1 MRRRVRIVLGLLA
14 ALLLVAA
21 ACGDD
26 TTSSTDTT
34 GDGGGA
40 RPAVAIGAQDFGES
54 AILAE
59 IYKQALEAEGYDVS
73 IQALGG
79 FRDLEVAAFDDGTIN
94 FAPEYAA
101 SMLEFLN
108 EFAGEA
114 TSDAD
119 ETTELLQGYLDDIG
133 LQALDP
139 TDAIDTNAFVMT
151 ADRSEELGIETLSE
165 LAEKGADL
173 TLGGPADCETNAF
186 CIPGLKSVYDLDL
199 SGKFQSLEPGAVG
212 DALDAGAIDI
222 GLIFSTDGRIKSK
235 GWKLLEDDKG
245 MLAADNIVPVVTK
258 ELAEVDGFAD
268 FVNSIGAELDTET
281 LIELNARDDI
291 DTEDA
296 EVLAADWLE
305 EHGFGS

>member
-1 MRRRVRIVLGLLA
+1 MRRRVRIAFGLLV
-14 ALLLVAA
+14 ALLLLAA

-26 TTSSTDTT
+26 TTSSTNTT
-34 GDGGGA
+34 TAGGGA
-40 RPAVAIGAQDFGES
+40 KPEVTIGAQDFGES

-59 IYKQALEAEGYDVS
+59 IYKQALEAEGYDAS
-73 IQALGG
+73 IQVLGG
-79 FRDLEVAAFDDGTIN
+79 FRDLEVTAFDDGTIN

-119 ETTELLQGYLDDIG
+119 ETVDLLQGYLDDIG

-151 ADRSEELGIETLSE
+151 ADRSEELGIETLSD

-212 DALDAGAIDI
+212 DALDAGAIDV

-245 MLAADNIVPVVTK
+245 MLAADNIVPVVSK
-258 ELAEVDGFAD
+258 ELADAGGSDFVD

-281 LIELNARDDI
+281 LIELNARYDI
-291 DTEDA
+291 DKEDA
-296 EVLAADWLE
+296 EVIAADWLE
-305 EHGFGS
+305 DHGF